1 MKLFGYGIVPF
12 LSEDPFPLVNGRKGW
27 GDIEVVDHDTRVNPR
42 HIFMVPSK
50 DVQVIPQEK
59 D

>member
-27 GDIEVVDHDTRVNPR
+27 GDIEVVDHDTRVNPK
-42 HIFMVPSK
+42 HIFMAPSK
-50 DVQVIPQEK
+50 DVQVVP
-59 D
+59 